1 MLRLLDKKPI
11 KQQEMENVEI
21 LKDENKE
28 VEQAQALLQAKEQEK
43 QKAFGQEYN
52 ELCKKYGYAMSAHI
66 TISAAGVVPNLEIV
80 KI

>member
-1 MLRLLDKKPI
+1 
-11 KQQEMENVEI
+11 MENV
-21 LKDENKE
+21 KDENKE

-43 QKAFGQEYN
+43 QKAFGEEYQ

-66 TISAAGVVPNLEIV
+66 TISAAGVVPNLEII